1 MFYVIIIKTDKRIF
15 FMKTVSTMIIVILLQ
30 SSSPLAQKIRYFFQK
45 RLISH
50 F

>member
-1 MFYVIIIKTDKRIF
+1 
-15 FMKTVSTMIIVILLQ
+15 MKTLSTMTILLLLQ
-30 SSSPLAQKIRYFFQK
+30 SSSPLAKKIRYFFQK